1 MRATTSFRL
10 RSTLAAL
17 LFLAGAAAA
26 RAADDPADA
35 IVGVWRTE
43 QGEGK
48 ISISRC
54 GAKYCG
60 KLVWLR
66 PSKELPDPSQLT
78 DHKNPDPAKRDR
90 KVLGL
95 TILRGL
101 TYVAADGVY
110 DGGRIYDNT
119 RGESFRCKAWVENG
133 GKTLKL
139 RGFVG
144 VSLLGRNTYWSR
156 VK

>member
-1 MRATTSFRL
+1 LVRPAI
-10 RSTLAAL
+10 AAL
-17 LFLAGAAAA
+17 VIFVGASFA
-26 RAADDPADA
+26 RAADEPGDA

-48 ISISRC
+48 IRIFRC

-60 KLVWLR
+60 KLIWIR
-66 PSKELPDPSQLT
+66 PSKQLPYPSQLT
-78 DHKNPDPAKRDR
+78 DYKNPDPAKRDR
-90 KVLGL
+90 KMIGV

-101 TYVAADGVY
+101 TYDADDGVY
-110 DGGRIYDNT
+110 EGGRIYDNT
-119 RGESFRCKAWVENG
+119 RGDSFRCRAWVQHG
-133 GKTLKL
+133 GQTLKL

-144 VSLLGRNTYWSR
+144 VSLLGQNTYWSR